1 MIRRPSIGSRVRR
14 LGGDRGSVA
23 AELTLVTPL
32 LLVLLLFVVLCGRL
46 AGARLRLEDVAHQAA
61 RAASAARTIPAAQ
74 ADARATAEAALTAA
88 GIACRALQVTVDT
101 AGLRPGS
108 TVTATVA
115 CTVGLGDMSLLSVPG
130 STRLSATFTSPV
142 DKFREAPGGQG

>member
-1 MIRRPSIGSRVRR
+1 MIGRPLARSPLRR

-32 LLVLLLFVVLCGRL
+32 LLVVLLFVVLCGRL
-46 AGARLRLEDVAHQAA
+46 VGARLRLEDVAHQAA

-130 STRLSATFTSPV
+130 TTRLSATFTSPV
-142 DKFREAPGGQG
+142 DEFREAPGGQG